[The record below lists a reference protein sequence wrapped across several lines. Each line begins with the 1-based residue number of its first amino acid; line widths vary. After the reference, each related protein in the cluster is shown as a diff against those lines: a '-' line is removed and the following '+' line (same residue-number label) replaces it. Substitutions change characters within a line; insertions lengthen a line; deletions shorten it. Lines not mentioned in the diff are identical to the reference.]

1 MERNEELT
9 EKAKHLTKDDLNKM
23 RVNSKQSFSDDAL
36 IKQWKINQIPKYG
49 RRARTKPILERKNH
63 KKFECL
69 CDIDKSFSRHYIPHF
84 GGGIKRENEELLTPH
99 FIAYWKNIREG
110 VTGTYESYLKKKKG
124 FISFLIS
131 GFRNRRMER
140 SL

>member
-110 VTGTYESYLKKKKG
+110 VTGTYEIICEKKKT
-124 FISFLIS
+124 FYFMFFD
-131 GFRNRRMER
+131 FRF
-140 SL
+140 